1 MWVLLFYGAKLQG
14 ASDSTSASRTNSNS
28 TSTSFKLERLQTV
41 VSCTTL
47 PLIPF
52 DGFPIAGSK
61 RGEVRNEKREESVE
75 REDPKSK
82 TKKKQK
88 QKPKAREQQTNNCFY
103 YVIYIMTLSRSSS
116 CGTTAAAAAL
126 LFLSTTAS
134 ITSGFLAINQ
144 NNPTTFTTLPLHA
157 TNTNENFQRS
167 LLAAQIAN
175 NDVKKLSSS
184 PTKSL
189 SLTSVDYDA
198 AARLAFQKQ
207 SSSSSSEDFE
217 TFKVK
222 YLEDTS
228 NLMAT
233 KQRTRV
239 AKEKAAA
246 AKEKAQKAAEA
257 AQLAK
262 EKAQRKIQEQIS
274 SSSASTV
281 AEPESADEKVVAA
294 APSKVESSSAT
305 TASSSSTKQTQFT
318 VPREL
323 ALVPINES
331 TVQFT
336 AGALGATAGLLLGGG
351 PFLAIFLSATAN
363 YLSRKDDNIQSSGK
377 DGNIATAT
385 SPKRIVDTASQT
397 VLLIYNFLAQFERD
411 NKIVDGTFKV
421 FEGAVDKAKQNE
433 ESGEA
438 IVALEST
445 LGGLVTSIG
454 QLNEDYDLVGG
465 AGTILNSVGDL
476 VETGVDKVVELNEE
490 YKLSDRVGGIVKGA
504 VDKAFDKKE

>member
-1 MWVLLFYGAKLQG
+1 M
-14 ASDSTSASRTNSNS
+14 
-28 TSTSFKLERLQTV
+28 
-41 VSCTTL
+41 
-47 PLIPF
+47 
-52 DGFPIAGSK
+52 
-61 RGEVRNEKREESVE
+61 
-75 REDPKSK
+75 
-82 TKKKQK
+82 
-88 QKPKAREQQTNNCFY
+88 
-103 YVIYIMTLSRSSS
+103 
-116 CGTTAAAAAL
+116 
-126 LFLSTTAS
+126 
-134 ITSGFLAINQ
+134 
-144 NNPTTFTTLPLHA
+144 
-157 TNTNENFQRS
+157 
-167 LLAAQIAN
+167 
-175 NDVKKLSSS
+175 KKLSSS

-189 SLTSVDYDA
+189 STPSVDYDA
-198 AARLAFQKQ
+198 AARLAFQQQ
-207 SSSSSSEDFE
+207 SSSSNNEDFE

-274 SSSASTV
+274 SSAST
-281 AEPESADEKVVAA
+281 AAKEEESADEKVVAA
-294 APSKVESSSAT
+294 APSKVETSST
-305 TASSSSTKQTQFT
+305 TSTKQTQST

-363 YLSRKDDNIQSSGK
+363 YLSRKDDNIQSSGN

-445 LGGLVTSIG
+445 LGGLVTSIE
-454 QLNEDYDLVGG
+454 QLNDDYDLVGG
-465 AGTILNSVGDL
+465 AGTVLNSVGDL

-490 YKLSDRVGGIVKGA
+490 YKLSDRVGGVVKGA
-504 VDKAFDKKE
+504 VDKALDKKE

>member
-1 MWVLLFYGAKLQG
+1 MRRVQIQMLYTRFMKL
-14 ASDSTSASRTNSNS
+14 AYCPVPFVDS
-28 TSTSFKLERLQTV
+28 LV
-41 VSCTTL
+41 G
-47 PLIPF
+47 P
-52 DGFPIAGSK
+52 K
-61 RGEVRNEKREESVE
+61 RGEVRDEKREERVKIQN
-75 REDPKSK
+75 PNP
-82 TKKKQK
+82 
-88 QKPKAREQQTNNCFY
+88 KPKAKSVHKQRESYHPTRWHKQL
-103 YVIYIMTLSRSSS
+103 IMTLSRSSS
-116 CGTTAAAAAL
+116 CGTTAAAAAAL

-134 ITSGFLAINQ
+134 ITSGFVVINQ

-157 TNTNENFQRS
+157 TKTNENFQRS

-184 PTKSL
+184 SSPTKSL
-189 SLTSVDYDA
+189 SSASVDYDA

-207 SSSSSSEDFE
+207 SSSSSSNEDFE

-222 YLEDTS
+222 YLQDTS
-228 NLMAT
+228 YLMAT

-246 AKEKAQKAAEA
+246 AKEKAQRAAEA

-262 EKAQRKIQEQIS
+262 EKAQRKIQEQIL
-274 SSSASTV
+274 SSSASTST
-281 AEPESADEKVVAA
+281 AAKEEESADEKVVVAA
-294 APSKVESSSAT
+294 APSKVET
-305 TASSSSTKQTQFT
+305 SSTITSAKQTQFT

-363 YLSRKDDNIQSSGK
+363 YLSRKDDNIQSSEK

-421 FEGAVDKAKQNE
+421 FEGVVDKAKQNE
-433 ESGEA
+433 ESGET

-454 QLNEDYDLVGG
+454 QLNEEYDLVGG
-465 AGTILNSVGDL
+465 AGTVFNTVGDL

-490 YKLSDRVGGIVKGA
+490 YKLSDRVGGIVK
-504 VDKAFDKKE
+504 KALDKKE

>member
-1 MWVLLFYGAKLQG
+1 
-14 ASDSTSASRTNSNS
+14 
-28 TSTSFKLERLQTV
+28 
-41 VSCTTL
+41 
-47 PLIPF
+47 
-52 DGFPIAGSK
+52 
-61 RGEVRNEKREESVE
+61 
-75 REDPKSK
+75 
-82 TKKKQK
+82 
-88 QKPKAREQQTNNCFY
+88 
-103 YVIYIMTLSRSSS
+103 
-116 CGTTAAAAAL
+116 
-126 LFLSTTAS
+126 
-134 ITSGFLAINQ
+134 
-144 NNPTTFTTLPLHA
+144 
-157 TNTNENFQRS
+157 
-167 LLAAQIAN
+167 
-175 NDVKKLSSS
+175 
-184 PTKSL
+184 
-189 SLTSVDYDA
+189 
-198 AARLAFQKQ
+198 
-207 SSSSSSEDFE
+207 
-217 TFKVK
+217 
-222 YLEDTS
+222 
-228 NLMAT
+228 
-233 KQRTRV
+233 V

-274 SSSASTV
+274 SSSAST
-281 AEPESADEKVVAA
+281 AAKEEESADEKVVVAA
-294 APSKVESSSAT
+294 APSKVET
-305 TASSSSTKQTQFT
+305 SSTITSAKQTQFT

-363 YLSRKDDNIQSSGK
+363 YLSRKDDNVQSEK

-421 FEGAVDKAKQNE
+421 FEGVVDKAKQNE
-433 ESGEA
+433 ESGET

-465 AGTILNSVGDL
+465 AGTVLNTVGDL

-490 YKLSDRVGGIVKGA
+490 YKLSDRVGGIVK
-504 VDKAFDKKE
+504 KALDKKE